1 MAGKT
6 YELAVVLGRIEGSC
20 QQGLWCFWLEETR
33 ALVFSCRR
41 KGRAWRIDMSDVDG
55 FRFGHLEW
63 EMPVNL
69 SGSNW
74 IHVEVQTG
82 MSEHVSVET
91 S

>member
-1 MAGKT
+1 MQEK
-6 YELAVVLGRIEGSC
+6 RKS
-20 QQGLWCFWLEETR
+20 LENR
-33 ALVFSCRR
+33 H
-41 KGRAWRIDMSDVDG
+41 DG

>member
-1 MAGKT
+1 
-6 YELAVVLGRIEGSC
+6 
-20 QQGLWCFWLEETR
+20 
-33 ALVFSCRR
+33 
-41 KGRAWRIDMSDVDG
+41 MSDVDG

-69 SGSNW
+69 CGSNW